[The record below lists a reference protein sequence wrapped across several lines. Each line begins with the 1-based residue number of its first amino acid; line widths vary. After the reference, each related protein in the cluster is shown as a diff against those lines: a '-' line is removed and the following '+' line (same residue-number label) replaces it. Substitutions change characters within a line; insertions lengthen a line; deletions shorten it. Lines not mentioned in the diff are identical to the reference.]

1 MDACHSAPFW
11 LSAFCAALTPT
22 SIGYQD
28 LAALIARQPGA
39 TASWRDH
46 LIASPFGTINAATIS
61 YARPIG
67 TAIPEPLEFQTVNF
81 DPSINA
87 KAWRIDEP
95 LTARPARAIEYPT
108 VNREGK
114 GDRLPASNISP
125 APDRPA
131 SLPQLLPVNAPATQP
146 ASQPMQPAAPAVTPP
161 PANADQHAEQPD
173 AAPPASQLAQPAT
186 PAVTPPAAPA
196 APAVTPPAVN
206 ADQHAEQPDAAPPVV
221 QVPVA
226 QSPVTQMDAVNDAP
240 SAVAPAGPHVDDAA
254 NAVQPGSD
262 APPGHDNARSSATDD
277 DIAFNDKPPE
287 IPAPGEI
294 NDAHASLD
302 ELSFVEGDTGARS
315 AQIYFGSGVMGSP
328 ASLQTWAPGAEPIPA
343 PPAVDNDIKLSAL
356 EGADVDSDTGGETV
370 AGKGDAT
377 RLESPAERLGLL
389 GKPRAEAQKCLA
401 DAVYF
406 EARGEEMKGQE
417 AVAQVVMNRVFSGY
431 YPNDVCGVVYQ
442 NANRHLA
449 CQFTFACE
457 GHDLNKIDEPD
468 MWEQAKQ
475 IAKDT
480 LDGKIWL
487 TEVGHATHYHAY
499 WVHPSWVH
507 EMTKL
512 YHLGV
517 HTFYR
522 PRAWGDGGDA
532 PVWGTGP
539 SASKTDAPGDKAAAA
554 APGSEAPAQNQDT
567 AKRSPEVAVKGP
579 QAAATPAPAPAVK
592 SESTAAL

>member
-1 MDACHSAPFW
+1 MVASRIRVMDACHSAPFW
-11 LSAFCAALTPT
+11 LSAFCVALTPT

-28 LAALIARQPGA
+28 LAALIARQPSA

-114 GDRLPASNISP
+114 GDRLPTSNISP
-125 APDRPA
+125 APDSPA
-131 SLPQLLPVNAPATQP
+131 TLPQLQPVNVPDAPP
-146 ASQPMQPAAPAVTPP
+146 ASQPAAPAVTPP
-161 PANADQHAEQPD
+161 P
-173 AAPPASQLAQPAT
+173 
-186 PAVTPPAAPA
+186 
-196 APAVTPPAVN
+196 VN
-206 ADQHAEQPDAAPPVV
+206 ADQHAEQPDAP
-221 QVPVA
+221 PVA
-226 QSPVTQMDAVNDAP
+226 QLPVAQMDAVNDAS
-240 SAVAPAGPHVDDAA
+240 SAAAPAEPPVDDAA
-254 NAVQPGSD
+254 VAVQPGTA
-262 APPGHDNARSSATDD
+262 APPEQNNARSNITDD
-277 DIAFNDKPPE
+277 DIAVNDKPPE

-343 PPAVDNDIKLSAL
+343 PPAVDADIKLSAL
-356 EGADVDSDTGGETV
+356 EGADVDTDTGGETI
-370 AGKGDAT
+370 AGKGDAN

-406 EARGEEMKGQE
+406 EARGEEFKGQE

-457 GHDLNKIDEPD
+457 GHDLNKIEEPD

-487 TEVGHATHYHAY
+487 AEVGHATHYHAY

-539 SASKTDAPGDKAAAA
+539 SATKTDPPGDKAAAA
-554 APGSEAPAQNQDT
+554 APSSQVPAQNQDT
-567 AKRSPEVAVKGP
+567 ATKSPEAAVKGP
-579 QAAATPAPAPAVK
+579 QAAASPTPA
-592 SESTAAL
+592 TAAKSDPTAKL